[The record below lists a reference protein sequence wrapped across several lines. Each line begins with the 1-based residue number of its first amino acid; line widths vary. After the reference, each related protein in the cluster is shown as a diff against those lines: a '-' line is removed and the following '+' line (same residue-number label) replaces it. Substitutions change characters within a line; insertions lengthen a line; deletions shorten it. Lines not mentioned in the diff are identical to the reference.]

1 MKVFR
6 LRNSDGEAGVFPR
19 RRLTPFIRPNMLRT
33 RRYFLTSSGL
43 VILFPSAALPAE
55 AWVDKHPDQWTS
67 EDVEKVL
74 NHSGWVREVM
84 LAYLPSTAPGSHK
97 VETPSEFTA
106 QVRWESALPIRLAR
120 KFVPG
125 PAAFPE
131 KSYALSIN
139 NLPVAFLADSLGGVT
154 GRLGQDDDR
163 AKQAIAAQLTQNAV
177 LQRDGQESIRAT
189 RADWI
194 SADFKDSILVTFPA
208 GQHPIQLSDH
218 DVTFFS
224 QIGVFVV
231 RTSFSLRRMTYRGK
245 LEV

>member
-1 MKVFR
+1 MFC
-6 LRNSDGEAGVFPR
+6 
-19 RRLTPFIRPNMLRT
+19 T
-33 RRYFLTSSGL
+33 RRSFLTSSGL
-43 VILFPSAALPAE
+43 LPLLPSAALPAE
-55 AWVDKHPDQWTS
+55 AWLEKHPEQWTS
-67 EDVEKVL
+67 QDVDKIL

-84 LAYLPSTAPGSHK
+84 LAYMPSAAPGSHK
-97 VETPSEFTA
+97 VETPSEFTS

-120 KFVPG
+120 KFIPG
-125 PAAFPE
+125 PAAFPD

-163 AKQAIAAQLTQNAV
+163 AKQAIAAQLTQFAV
-177 LQRDGQESIRAT
+177 LQRDGQESIRAA

-208 GQHPIQLSDH
+208 GKHPIQLSDR
-218 DVTFFS
+218 DVSFFS

-231 RTSFSLRRMTYRGK
+231 RTTFSLRRMTYRGR